1 MSVARILLFTLA
13 SSTVTSLAAAD
24 EATPTEAPAEGE
36 QTAPAAPAAYV
47 PHGFTMGLGLG
58 LSSTTTLGYHERSA
72 TRGLGIA
79 PLSLDLG
86 AFLSPKLALTFRVAA
101 SSVFR
106 EGARNQTY
114 QLVNGFY
121 GPAIQY
127 WFTDNY
133 VLGGGAGLAVLSTN
147 PLDGDVAKSDR
158 VAELGFGLTAR
169 AEWVFARPGKHALAM
184 TGDSILS
191 FVGGSQVFAQ
201 TLNFKWQLR

>member
-1 MSVARILLFTLA
+1 MSLAKVLLLTLVA
-13 SSTVTSLAAAD
+13 STVTSLAAAD
-24 EATPTEAPAEGE
+24 QATEAEAPQDGE
-36 QTAPAAPAAYV
+36 QPAPAAPAAYV

-86 AFLSPKLALTFRVAA
+86 AFLSPKLALTFRIAS

-106 EGARNQTY
+106 ESARNQTY
-114 QLVNGFY
+114 QVINGVY
-121 GPAIQY
+121 GPAVQY

-147 PLDGDVAKSDR
+147 PLGDVAKSDR

-169 AEWVFARPGKHALAM
+169 AEWVFARPGKHALGV

-201 TLNFKWQLR
+201 TMNFKWQLR